1 MKVIYGNFVTN
12 YIKVSSYI
20 YDSDMKNES
29 DPKCQQVH
37 LAIQDTLYVVNGKWK
52 LLILSILINSGTKRF
67 GELSRESGIS
77 PRILSKELHEL
88 EINKLVKRK
97 VCDTKPVTVEY
108 TATDYAGTLKE
119 VIDAMIRWG
128 ENHRKKIAEPGFD

>member
-1 MKVIYGNFVTN
+1 MKDNLDVACENVH
-12 YIKVSSYI
+12 SS
-20 YDSDMKNES
+20 
-29 DPKCQQVH
+29 
-37 LAIQDTLYVVNGKWK
+37 IQDTLYVVNGKWK
-52 LLILSILINSGTKRF
+52 LVILSILVNNGTRRF

-88 EINKLVKRK
+88 EMNQLVSRR

-108 TATDYAGTLKE
+108 SSTEYAGTLKE

-128 ENHRKKIAEPGFD
+128 QNHRRKIKGQ

>member
-1 MKVIYGNFVTN
+1 MKS
-12 YIKVSSYI
+12 KSS
-20 YDSDMKNES
+20 DVACDT
-29 DPKCQQVH
+29 VH
-37 LAIQDTLYVVNGKWK
+37 SAIQDTLYVVNGKWK
-52 LLILSILINSGTKRF
+52 LLILSILVNGGTKRF

-88 EINKLVKRK
+88 EMNQLVNRK

-108 TATDYAGTLKE
+108 SSTEYAGTLKE

-128 ENHRKKIAEPGFD
+128 QNHKKKIIGQ